1 MDRFEFALAMF
12 DRLLSMDDSP
22 VAAAAPKAATK
33 AAPRGTV
40 RSMAAHAEATEEVAA
55 KVHEAFPMAEGTLEF
70 DTVGN
75 VRIAT
80 SLKSCLVVKEG
91 AALVQKH
98 QYGNYQ
104 MQVWA
109 YGPLNVTFKWPQ
121 FLKVFGDS
129 SKWQTAAIDASRGGL
144 QEIPDKPKG
153 FLSEYLETE
162 GGDNKFRLKWR
173 RLTTG

>member
-1 MDRFEFALAMF
+1 MDSKKLIAALLA
-12 DRLLSMDDSP
+12 LLLEDDEP
-22 VAAAAPKAATK
+22 TATPAPQATK
-33 AAPRGTV
+33 AAPKATKAAR
-40 RSMAAHAEATEEVAA
+40 RSMAAHVEATDEVAT
-55 KVHEAFPMAEGTLEF
+55 KVHEAFPMAEGTMEF

-75 VRIAT
+75 VHIAT
-80 SLKSCLVVKEG
+80 GLKSCLVVKEG
-91 AALVQKH
+91 SVLVQKH

-109 YGPLNVTFKWPQ
+109 YGPVNATFRWPQ

-144 QEIPDKPKG
+144 QEIPSLPKEL
-153 FLSEYLETE
+153 LSEYLETE

-173 RLTTG
+173 RIIL